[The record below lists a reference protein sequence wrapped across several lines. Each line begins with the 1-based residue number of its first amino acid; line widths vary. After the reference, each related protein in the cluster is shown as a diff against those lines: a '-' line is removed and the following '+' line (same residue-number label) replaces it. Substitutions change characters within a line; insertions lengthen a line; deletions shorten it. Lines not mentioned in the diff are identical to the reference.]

1 MPLGRNYRFTAYNA
15 TGQTIAA
22 AGIVVKARRW
32 KFDSAGVVVYEAS
45 EASLMSNGST
55 IANGAYASSAAVDNS
70 TDKYVGGV
78 AAVTVTAPASAAGY
92 VAIYCEASTDGG
104 TTFPTNGRGTLV
116 RLISTPA
123 AGAYTEVFELP

>member
-1 MPLGRNYRFTAYNA
+1 MLAKSYRFTAYNA
-15 TGQTIAA
+15 CGQTIAA

-32 KFDSAGVVVYEAS
+32 KLDSTGALVYEAS

-55 IANGAYASSAAVDNS
+55 VANGAYASSSSIDNS
-70 TDKYVGGV
+70 TDKYIGGDFTATIV
-78 AAVTVTAPASAAGY
+78 APTSSVGY

-116 RLISTPA
+116 RTILTAA
-123 AGAYTEVFELP
+123 AGTYTEVFKL